1 MGGGP
6 RTFPGGLNKWQ
17 WKRLHEKQARQKEKR
32 LLDQEKQI
40 YQARVR
46 SQIRSTIANP
56 DSPKQEQ
63 NVNSPNY
70 KPLSPKEH
78 IKALADRFMKE
89 GAEDLWNEA
98 DGPISS
104 PSRQEI
110 ARIESNHNP
119 INLRRVVSGQ
129 VSEGSSGF
137 GYNQSK
143 PRHYSVSLCSD
154 SQYNLLTARHYSV
167 RASRFRYRKNDSS
180 SSEDGTDNEEGFLMT
195 KTKDGDL
202 RRPRLSLVR
211 SSDGEGSDDD
221 EDHRKANGKKK
232 MMSSAALGKY
242 DIKTTK
248 RIPLKFLDQEDDLSL
263 HVQAI
268 RNDFNKRRM
277 AEKDSEL
284 GDDDSILSS
293 KRFDEYNVSPLT
305 VKSLTLAGYVQMT
318 KVQDATISACL
329 EGKDVLV
336 KAKTG
341 TGKSAA
347 FLLPAIE
354 TVLKASINKM
364 AKRVPPI
371 RVLILCP
378 TRELASQIAAEA
390 NVLLKYH
397 DGIGVQTLV
406 GGTRFKV
413 DQKRLETEPCQII
426 VATPGRLLDHIENK
440 SGFSARLMG
449 LKMLILD
456 EADHLL
462 DLGFRKDIE
471 KIVDCVPRQR
481 QSLLFSATLPK
492 EVRRVSQLV
501 LKREHAYINTVGLGP
516 ETHDKVNQSYL
527 IAPHEQH
534 FQIVHHLLKDHIA
547 QVPDY
552 KVIVFCTTAMMTS
565 LLFSLLHEMKMN
577 VREIHSRKPQIYR
590 TRVSEEFKEAKRL
603 ILITSDVS
611 ARGMNYPDVS
621 LVIQV
626 GVPVDREQYINRLG
640 RTGREG
646 KGGEG
651 ILLLAPWEEYFLDE
665 LKDLPL
671 HKSFSPHLDPDM
683 KVKIEKSMAKV
694 DPSVKEAAYHAW
706 LGYYN
711 SIRETGRDKTT
722 LVELAKGFCDSI
734 GLERVPALFR
744 KTALK
749 MGLKD
754 IPGIRVRK

>member
-32 LLDQEKQI
+32 LLDQEKQL

-46 SQIRSTIANP
+46 SEIRSKLRPEIA
-56 DSPKQEQ
+56 DSDSSVHEQHEQ
-63 NVNSPNY
+63 NVSSPNY
-70 KPLSPKEH
+70 KPLSPKDH
-78 IKALADRFMKE
+78 VKALADRFMKE

-104 PSRQEI
+104 STAKQIDRV
-110 ARIESNHNP
+110 ESNYKP
-119 INLRRVVSGQ
+119 FDLRRVTYGQ
-129 VSEGSSGF
+129 NHSRRFSVCVNSLIHSS
-137 GYNQSK
+137 
-143 PRHYSVSLCSD
+143 V
-154 SQYNLLTARHYSV
+154 RHYSV
-167 RASRFRYRKNDSS
+167 RSSRFRYRKNDGS
-180 SSEDGTDNEEGFLMT
+180 SSEDGTDEDEGFLV
-195 KTKDGDL
+195 KTTRDGSL
-202 RRPRLSLVR
+202 KGARLSLVG
-211 SSDGEGSDDD
+211 SLDGEGSDDD
-221 EDHRKANGKKK
+221 GDDVKGNEKKK
-232 MMSSAALGKY
+232 MMMSSAALGKY
-242 DIKTTK
+242 DIKKTK
-248 RIPLKFLDQEDDLSL
+248 RIPLKSLEKEDDLSL

-268 RNDFNKRRM
+268 RNEFNKRRM
-277 AEKDSEL
+277 AEKDSETC
-284 GDDDSILSS
+284 DDDSILSP
-293 KRFDEYNVSPLT
+293 KRFDECNISPLT
-305 VKSLTLAGYVQMT
+305 VKALTLAGYVQMT

-354 TVLKASINKM
+354 TVLKASVNNT
-364 AKRVPPI
+364 AKRLPPI
-371 RVLILCP
+371 CVLIMCP

-449 LKMLILD
+449 LSMLILD

-462 DLGFRKDIE
+462 DLGFRKDME
-471 KIVDCVPRQR
+471 KIVDCLPRKR
-481 QSLLFSATLPK
+481 QSLFFSATLPK

-501 LKREHAYINTVGLGP
+501 LKREHDYINTVGLGP

-534 FQIVHHLLKDHIA
+534 FQIVHHLLKDHTF
-547 QVPDY
+547 QVPNY

-565 LLFSLLHEMKMN
+565 LMFSLLREMKMN
-577 VREIHSRKPQIYR
+577 VREIHSRKPQLYR
-590 TRVSEEFKEAKRL
+590 TRVSEEFKEEKQL

-611 ARGMNYPDVS
+611 ARGMNYPDVT

-651 ILLLAPWEEYFLDE
+651 MLLLAPWEEYFLE
-665 LKDLPL
+665 EIKDLPL
-671 HKSFSPHLDPDM
+671 HKSSSPHLDPDTQI
-683 KVKIEKSMAKV
+683 KIEKSMEKV

-711 SIRETGRDKTT
+711 SIREIGRDKTT
-722 LVELAKGFCDSI
+722 LVELAKSFSDTI
-734 GLERVPALFR
+734 GLEKVPALFR
-744 KTALK
+744 KTVVK